1 MLLRSFLALTVKYS
15 DDDFFKDSKNA
26 AVEFYIRSSR
36 ELIFS
41 QMGDSNA
48 AVNVLTACCLL
59 SLHDIAD
66 SNKVRA
72 WMTTGIAVRLAI
84 STSILT
90 SGPGRSILKKPDAL
104 QRCCWSLFILDKI
117 YNSSFQT
124 LPAIPEE
131 AVMPDK
137 PVSPP
142 TPHTASDEGL
152 EYQRMLHNTGQV
164 DEGVTSY
171 FMQLLS
177 AWGSL
182 MVYLKNI
189 RQGQLE
195 DAWSPN
201 SAYQQIK
208 SLVFRF
214 ETVLPEVHRFRN
226 TKFHERNESERSTA
240 RNYWAAWI
248 SMQMVYHVIQCIL
261 HHPFLHLA
269 EIHRKQRLRSP
280 SFLQHATD
288 QAILHSAWVIRILDL
303 CMDHNF
309 AVYDPFVGHLA
320 AMTATVLFFLRF
332 SRDGTLA
339 TKAAKDFEV
348 CQRFVDRMAD
358 ENPHLQHTKSK
369 LTRLAQSTTQEIQ
382 PPKVE
387 TSLLWDLLDYAASSN
402 PSESTGSSSA
412 VELNVNTQ
420 FLSSP
425 QANTPRPNEVFP
437 SQDQAGMEV
446 SMTDFQVWDDASLTF
461 DMVDFSTLPD
471 VTALNMPISWSNGH
485 L

>member
-1 MLLRSFLALTVKYS
+1 MVT
-15 DDDFFKDSKNA
+15 DSKK
-26 AVEFYIRSSR
+26 I
-36 ELIFS
+36 
-41 QMGDSNA
+41 
-48 AVNVLTACCLL
+48 
-59 SLHDIAD
+59 
-66 SNKVRA
+66 RA

-84 STSILT
+84 STGMLT
-90 SGPGRSILKKPDAL
+90 GSVSRGPSKKSDAL
-104 QRCCWSLFILDKI
+104 QRCCWSLFVLDKI

-131 AVMPDK
+131 AVMPEK
-137 PVSPP
+137 PASPS
-142 TPHTASDEGL
+142 TPHTASEEGS
-152 EYQRMLHNTGQV
+152 EDQRMLQSPAQI

-171 FMQLLS
+171 SLQLLS
-177 AWGSL
+177 AWGHL
-182 MVYLKNI
+182 MTYLKNI

-214 ETVLPEVHRFRN
+214 ETVLPEVHRFRK
-226 TKFHERNESERSTA
+226 TKFHERTESERAAT
-240 RNYWAAWI
+240 RDYWAAWI

-269 EIHRKQRLRSP
+269 EIHRRQRLRSP

-339 TKAAKDFEV
+339 TKAGKDFEV

-358 ENPHLQHTKSK
+358 ENPHLQHTVGIIASPYQTFPPHQLIVLRTPSSGNSHNPRLKRFSHRRSK
-369 LTRLAQSTTQEIQ
+369 HPCCGI
-382 PPKVE
+382 
-387 TSLLWDLLDYAASSN
+387 
-402 PSESTGSSSA
+402 
-412 VELNVNTQ
+412 
-420 FLSSP
+420 F
-425 QANTPRPNEVFP
+425 
-437 SQDQAGMEV
+437 
-446 SMTDFQVWDDASLTF
+446 
-461 DMVDFSTLPD
+461 
-471 VTALNMPISWSNGH
+471 
-485 L
+485 